1 MASLVSAPTAVH
13 ATSRLVV
20 SARSAPPTA
29 SLAPPSTSFPRRRR
43 QPTSQSASL
52 SCKRS
57 SFSSSHTLV
66 VRASSEDGTAS
77 ETAAPELA
85 AALAAAAAPSTD
97 GSPAGDA
104 PKIAAVV
111 SEIKD
116 YLKLLYVK
124 REMNF
129 NEVRLTL
136 AIEDPRLADRR
147 ERYGIEDE
155 SGVSA
160 DEKCAALETIDAGE
174 MPEDLLACEK
184 LLEDF
189 RAWPGL
195 EEDVAAAARK
205 ASGPSR
211 YAAIANQAAGIRG
224 GAEGQRRAEEQQAL
238 EEEEDKPEMD
248 GNPFG
253 FLVLYGVSAVPIF
266 ITIAALSIMFVNS
279 LQ

>member
-1 MASLVSAPTAVH
+1 MSRHVHRRASPRGERPLRGPLRARARRLPRGRPLRQAAIREGCAPRVSFERAP
-13 ATSRLVV
+13 R
-20 SARSAPPTA
+20 ARG
-29 SLAPPSTSFPRRRR
+29 PRRGRGG
-43 QPTSQSASL
+43 
-52 SCKRS
+52 
-57 SFSSSHTLV
+57 
-66 VRASSEDGTAS
+66 RARVSGAR
-77 ETAAPELA
+77 
-85 AALAAAAAPSTD
+85 AAAPA
-97 GSPAGDA
+97 PAD
-104 PKIAAVV
+104 PESEKIAAATA
-111 SEIKD
+111 EIKA

-160 DEKCAALETIDAGE
+160 DEKVAQLEMIDAGE
-174 MPEDLLACEK
+174 TPTDLLALEM

-189 RAWPGL
+189 REWPGL
-195 EEDVAAAARK
+195 EEDATSAARR
-205 ASGPSR
+205 AAGPSR
-211 YAAIANQAAGIRG
+211 YAEIANSAAGIRG
-224 GAEGQRRAEEQQAL
+224 TVPGQRPGGSGGADAF
-238 EEEEDKPEMD
+238 EEDESPEMD

>member
-1 MASLVSAPTAVH
+1 MPLLV
-13 ATSRLVV
+13 
-20 SARSAPPTA
+20 
-29 SLAPPSTSFPRRRR
+29 PR
-43 QPTSQSASL
+43 
-52 SCKRS
+52 
-57 SFSSSHTLV
+57 
-66 VRASSEDGTAS
+66 
-77 ETAAPELA
+77 
-85 AALAAAAAPSTD
+85 ALAARAPASRPSRGASAPRRATIAPARLARDAAPRRGVSLRRRAEGADAADAPPPPPAPAAPAPAPAPAAPANPDADAIAAAV
-97 GSPAGDA
+97 A
-104 PKIAAVV
+104 
-111 SEIKD
+111 EIKD

-129 NEVRLTL
+129 NEVKLTL

-160 DEKCAALETIDAGE
+160 DEKVAALEAIDAGE
-174 MPEDLLACEK
+174 MPTDLLAVEK

-189 RAWPGL
+189 REWPGL
-195 EEDVAAAARK
+195 EDAAGPAK
-205 ASGPSR
+205 SQGPSR
-211 YAAIANQAAGIRG
+211 YAEIANQAAGIKGQPARDQRSAG
-224 GAEGQRRAEEQQAL
+224 G
-238 EEEEDKPEMD
+238 EEEEEMD

>member
-1 MASLVSAPTAVH
+1 MSAVVRGAFTARASTRASATAIRASARAATSPSLALRAPRGSATLGASAP
-13 ATSRLVV
+13 R
-20 SARSAPPTA
+20 ARA
-29 SLAPPSTSFPRRRR
+29 
-43 QPTSQSASL
+43 
-52 SCKRS
+52 
-57 SFSSSHTLV
+57 LV
-66 VRASSEDGTAS
+66 VRASEAEDAA
-77 ETAAPELA
+77 EPAAPAAAPEPPA
-85 AALAAAAAPSTD
+85 AATPVPAADPDADRKAAMVA
-97 GSPAGDA
+97 
-104 PKIAAVV
+104 
-111 SEIKD
+111 EIKQ
-116 YLKLLYVK
+116 YLKRLYVK

-160 DEKCAALETIDAGE
+160 DEKVAALEAIDAGE
-174 MPEDLLACEK
+174 IPDDLLALEV

-189 RAWPGL
+189 REWPGL
-195 EEDVAAAARK
+195 EDDAASEARRS
-205 ASGPSR
+205 AGPSR
-211 YAAIANQAAGIRG
+211 YAEIANQAAGIRG
-224 GAEGQRRAEEQQAL
+224 TVPGQRPGGVEEK
-238 EEEEDKPEMD
+238 EEEEMD

>member
-1 MASLVSAPTAVH
+1 MSTVARPLAVGVR
-13 ATSRLVV
+13 AAGL
-20 SARSAPPTA
+20 SARAPGASRAVALSGKPRSANAARLA
-29 SLAPPSTSFPRRRR
+29 S
-43 QPTSQSASL
+43 
-52 SCKRS
+52 RS
-57 SFSSSHTLV
+57 STGRALV
-66 VRASSEDGTAS
+66 VRAADAEDAPA
-77 ETAAPELA
+77 EAPAPAAPA
-85 AALAAAAAPSTD
+85 
-97 GSPAGDA
+97 SPADPDA
-104 PKIAAVV
+104 EKIAAATA
-111 SEIKD
+111 EIKA

-160 DEKCAALETIDAGE
+160 DEKVAQLEMIDAGE
-174 MPEDLLACEK
+174 TPTDLLALEM

-189 RAWPGL
+189 REWPGL
-195 EEDVAAAARK
+195 EEDATSAARR
-205 ASGPSR
+205 AAGPSR
-211 YAAIANQAAGIRG
+211 YAEIANSAAGIRG
-224 GAEGQRRAEEQQAL
+224 TVPGQRPGGSGGADAF
-238 EEEEDKPEMD
+238 EEDESPEMD

>member
-1 MASLVSAPTAVH
+1 MSTVARPLAVGVR
-13 ATSRLVV
+13 AAGL
-20 SARSAPPTA
+20 SARAPGASRAVALSGKPRSANAARLA
-29 SLAPPSTSFPRRRR
+29 S
-43 QPTSQSASL
+43 
-52 SCKRS
+52 RS
-57 SFSSSHTLV
+57 STGRALV
-66 VRASSEDGTAS
+66 VRAADAEDAPA
-77 ETAAPELA
+77 EAPAPAAPA
-85 AALAAAAAPSTD
+85 
-97 GSPAGDA
+97 SPADPDA
-104 PKIAAVV
+104 EKIAAATA
-111 SEIKD
+111 EIKA

-160 DEKCAALETIDAGE
+160 DEKVAQLELIDAGE
-174 MPEDLLACEK
+174 TPTDLLALEM

-189 RAWPGL
+189 REWPGL
-195 EEDVAAAARK
+195 EEDAASAARRS
-205 ASGPSR
+205 AGPSR
-211 YAAIANQAAGIRG
+211 YAEIANSAAGIRG
-224 GAEGQRRAEEQQAL
+224 PVPGQRGSSGGADASS
-238 EEEEDKPEMD
+238 EDESPEMD

>member
-1 MASLVSAPTAVH
+1 MSTVARPLAAGVRAAG
-13 ATSRLVV
+13 L
-20 SARSAPPTA
+20 SARAPGASRAVALSAATPRSAKAARLASRSTA
-29 SLAPPSTSFPRRRR
+29 SRA
-43 QPTSQSASL
+43 
-52 SCKRS
+52 
-57 SFSSSHTLV
+57 LV
-66 VRASSEDGTAS
+66 VRAADAEDAPAEAPAPA
-77 ETAAPELA
+77 ETPAPAAP
-85 AALAAAAAPSTD
+85 P
-97 GSPAGDA
+97 SPAD
-104 PKIAAVV
+104 PELEKIAAATA
-111 SEIKD
+111 EIKA

-160 DEKCAALETIDAGE
+160 DEKVAQLELIDAGE
-174 MPEDLLACEK
+174 TPTDLLALEM

-189 RAWPGL
+189 REWPGL
-195 EEDVAAAARK
+195 EEDAASAARR
-205 ASGPSR
+205 AAGPSR
-211 YAAIANQAAGIRG
+211 YAEIANQAAGIRG
-224 GAEGQRRAEEQQAL
+224 TVPGQREQSGGAV
-238 EEEEDKPEMD
+238 ETEEDAPEMD

>member
-1 MASLVSAPTAVH
+1 MSTVARPLAAGIR
-13 ATSRLVV
+13 AAGL
-20 SARSAPPTA
+20 SARAPGASRAVALSGKPLSAKGARLA
-29 SLAPPSTSFPRRRR
+29 S
-43 QPTSQSASL
+43 
-52 SCKRS
+52 RS
-57 SFSSSHTLV
+57 NTGRALV
-66 VRASSEDGTAS
+66 VRAADAEDAPA
-77 ETAAPELA
+77 EAPAPAAP
-85 AALAAAAAPSTD
+85 AP
-97 GSPAGDA
+97 PADPDA
-104 PKIAAVV
+104 EKIAAATA
-111 SEIKD
+111 EIKA

-160 DEKCAALETIDAGE
+160 DEKVAQLEMIDAGE
-174 MPEDLLACEK
+174 TPTDLLALEM

-189 RAWPGL
+189 REWPGL
-195 EEDVAAAARK
+195 EEDATSAARR
-205 ASGPSR
+205 AAGPSR
-211 YAAIANQAAGIRG
+211 YAEIANSAAGIRG
-224 GAEGQRRAEEQQAL
+224 TVPGQRPGGSGGADAF
-238 EEEEDKPEMD
+238 EEDESPEMD

>member
-1 MASLVSAPTAVH
+1 MSTVARPLAASVRSAG
-13 ATSRLVV
+13 L
-20 SARSAPPTA
+20 SARAPGASRAVALSGKPRSANAARLA
-29 SLAPPSTSFPRRRR
+29 S
-43 QPTSQSASL
+43 
-52 SCKRS
+52 RS
-57 SFSSSHTLV
+57 STGRALV
-66 VRASSEDGTAS
+66 VRAADAEDAPA
-77 ETAAPELA
+77 EAPAPAAPA
-85 AALAAAAAPSTD
+85 
-97 GSPAGDA
+97 SPADPDA
-104 PKIAAVV
+104 EKIAAATA
-111 SEIKD
+111 EIKA

-160 DEKCAALETIDAGE
+160 DEKVAQLEMIDAGE
-174 MPEDLLACEK
+174 TPTDLLALEM

-189 RAWPGL
+189 REWPGL
-195 EEDVAAAARK
+195 EEDATSAARR
-205 ASGPSR
+205 AAGPSR
-211 YAAIANQAAGIRG
+211 YAEIANSAAGIRG
-224 GAEGQRRAEEQQAL
+224 TVPGQRPGGSGGADAF
-238 EEEEDKPEMD
+238 EEDESPEMD

>member
-1 MASLVSAPTAVH
+1 MSAP
-13 ATSRLVV
+13 
-20 SARSAPPTA
+20 
-29 SLAPPSTSFPRRRR
+29 
-43 QPTSQSASL
+43 
-52 SCKRS
+52 
-57 SFSSSHTLV
+57 
-66 VRASSEDGTAS
+66 
-77 ETAAPELA
+77 AAPAVDPEA
-85 AALAAAAAPSTD
+85 AR
-97 GSPAGDA
+97 
-104 PKIAAVV
+104 IADMVA
-111 SEIKD
+111 EIKD

-160 DEKCAALETIDAGE
+160 DEKVEALEAIDAGE
-174 MPEDLLACEK
+174 IPTDALVVETLLQ
-184 LLEDF
+184 DF
-189 RAWPGL
+189 RDWPGL
-195 EEDVAAAARK
+195 DSEVRK
-205 ASGPSR
+205 ERGPSR
-211 YAAIANQAAGIRG
+211 YAEIANQAAGIKTQI
-224 GAEGQRRAEEQQAL
+224 EEERRAAYV
-238 EEEEDKPEMD
+238 EDDGDEKD